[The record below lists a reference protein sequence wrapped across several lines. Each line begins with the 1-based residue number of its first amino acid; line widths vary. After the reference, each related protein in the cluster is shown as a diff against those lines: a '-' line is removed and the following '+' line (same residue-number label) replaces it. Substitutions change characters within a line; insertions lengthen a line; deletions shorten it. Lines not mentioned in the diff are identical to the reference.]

1 MEREDEERI
10 LMMNF
15 DDLDFLTQDDD
26 LVFSGGEDIDLMY
39 ALMFGDTSSGP
50 EESLTAQPVP
60 PPCQTV
66 DMELEALAVLLALG
80 EW

>member
-26 LVFSGGEDIDLMY
+26 LAFSGGEDIDLMY
-39 ALMFGDTSSGP
+39 ALMFGDTSTGP
-50 EESLTAQPVP
+50 EESLIEQPLP
-60 PPCQTV
+60 PLCQTES
-66 DMELEALAVLLALG
+66 MELEALAILLALG
-80 EW
+80 EC